1 MPTTQ
6 EIGTKLVQ
14 LCQQGQSMQAV
25 EQLYSPDVVSVE
37 AAAMPNMPAE
47 QRGLQAVLGKSK
59 WWNENHTIHSSTVEG
74 PYPHGDRFA
83 VKFSFDVTN
92 KPSGQRFKMEEVG
105 VYTVKDGKIVREEF
119 FYATP

>member
-1 MPTTQ
+1 MSNTQ

-14 LCQQGQSMQAV
+14 LCQQGQNMQAI

-47 QRGLQAVLGKSK
+47 QRGLQAVLGKNK
-59 WWNENHTIHSSTVEG
+59 WWGENHTVHAAQCEG

-83 VKFSFDVTN
+83 VKFAYDVTN
-92 KPSGQRFKMEEVG
+92 KQSGQRFKMDEVG
-105 VYTVKDGKIVREEF
+105 LYTVKDGKIVREEF